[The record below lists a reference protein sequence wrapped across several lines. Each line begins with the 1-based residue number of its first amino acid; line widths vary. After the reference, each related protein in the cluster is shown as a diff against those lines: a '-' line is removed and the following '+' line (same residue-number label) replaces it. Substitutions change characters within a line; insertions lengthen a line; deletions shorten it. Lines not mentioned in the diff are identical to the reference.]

1 MNKKELERF
10 KIEGQYEAQSAL
22 FRDASTRIQKAI
34 LSIGYMIMILI
45 ILMTNIIYNR
55 PVTWVSFVNIGAAIA
70 SFFELIGAIGILIEY
85 KKIYKNSF
93 NEAVSLLKKL
103 ERHAS

>member
-1 MNKKELERF
+1 MDKKELERY
-10 KIEGQYEAQSAL
+10 KIEGQYEAHLAL
-22 FRDASTRIQKAI
+22 FRDSSNRIQTAI
-34 LSIGYMIMILI
+34 LTIGYMIMILV

-70 SFFELIGAIGILIEY
+70 SFVELINAIEILIEY

-93 NEAVSLLKKL
+93 NEVRLLMKKIYK
-103 ERHAS
+103 